1 MDRRAL
7 QALLSPAGIEINGS
21 RPFDVRVLHDAFYD
35 SVLRFRAVDILDAFV
50 DGLWDTDRLDIVVDR
65 VFRHGLDVSE
75 GSKVSLFLSALRAQ
89 LTNLQTSWRSR
100 HSIGRHYDLGNDLFQ
115 TMLDP
120 RMVYSC
126 AYWKDTDCLAEAQ
139 EAKLEMVCRKLGLE
153 RGQRVLDIG
162 CGWGSFCKFAA
173 ERHQVSSIGIS
184 NSKSQL
190 ELAQRM
196 CAGLPIEL
204 KLLDYRALGGEPF
217 DSVVSIGMFEHV
229 GYKNYRTFMRIV
241 RSCLR
246 PNGLFLLHTIG
257 NSRSVLNGHLWMGK
271 HIFPDAMLPSLT
283 QIARAAEGLFVIE
296 DVQNIGS
303 HYDRTLM
310 AWYRNFDRGW
320 DSLRQTYGDR
330 FHRLWKCYLMTSAGL
345 FRARQ
350 TQVYQLVL
358 SPSGVP
364 HPGLVRQPVS
374 L

>member
-1 MDRRAL
+1 MDRGAL

-35 SVLRFRAVDILDAFV
+35 RVLAFRVVDILDAFV

-65 VFRHGLDVSE
+65 VVRHCSELYE
-75 GSKVSLFLSALRAQ
+75 GSRVSLFLNTLRAQ
-89 LTNLQTSWRSR
+89 MTNLQTAWRSHQSVR
-100 HSIGRHYDLGNDLFQ
+100 HHYDLGNDLFR

-126 AYWKDTDCLAEAQ
+126 AYWQDTDCLAQAQ

-153 RGQRVLDIG
+153 PGHRVLDIG
-162 CGWGSFCKFAA
+162 CGWGSFCRFAA
-173 ERHQVSSIGIS
+173 EEHGIS
-184 NSKSQL
+184 SVGVSNSTNQL
-190 ELAQRM
+190 GLARQM

-204 KLLDYRALGGEPF
+204 RLLDYRALGGEKF
-217 DSVVSIGMFEHV
+217 DGVISIGMFEHV

-246 PNGLFLLHTIG
+246 PNGVFVLHTIG
-257 NSRSVLNGHLWMGK
+257 TSRSVLHGHLWMGK

-283 QIARAAEGLFVIE
+283 QIARATEGVFVIE

-303 HYDRTLM
+303 HYDKTLM

-320 DSLRQTYGDR
+320 ETLRDTYGDR
-330 FHRLWKCYLMTSAGL
+330 FYRLWKCYLLSCAGV

-350 TQVYQLVL
+350 AHVYQLVL
-358 SPSGVP
+358 SPKGVP
-364 HPGLVRQPVS
+364 HPGFVRAVG
-374 L
+374 